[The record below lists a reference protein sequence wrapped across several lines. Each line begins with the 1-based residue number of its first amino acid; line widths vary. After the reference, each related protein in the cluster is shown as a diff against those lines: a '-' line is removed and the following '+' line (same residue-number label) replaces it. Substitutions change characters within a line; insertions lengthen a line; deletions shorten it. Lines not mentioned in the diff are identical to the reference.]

1 MAVPVARPGWPGS
14 SRHAA
19 MMLRNGPAA
28 NPRAGIS
35 RIAHSG
41 QSSCGIARAR
51 AASCSGV
58 LSGRA
63 AWGVLVR

>member
-1 MAVPVARPGWPGS
+1 MAVRVARPGWPGS

-19 MMLRNGPAA
+19 MVLRNGPGA

-51 AASCSGV
+51 AASSPGGSSGM
-58 LSGRA
+58 A
-63 AWGVLVR
+63 AWGVPVR

>member
-1 MAVPVARPGWPGS
+1 MA
-14 SRHAA
+14 
-19 MMLRNGPAA
+19 LRNGPGA

-35 RIAHSG
+35 RIVHCG

-51 AASCSGV
+51 AASIPGGSSGM
-58 LSGRA
+58 A

>member
-1 MAVPVARPGWPGS
+1 MAVRVARPGWPGS

-19 MMLRNGPAA
+19 MALRNGPGA

-35 RIAHSG
+35 RIAQSG

-51 AASCSGV
+51 AASSPGG
-58 LSGRA
+58 SAGMA
-63 AWGVLVR
+63 AWGVPVR